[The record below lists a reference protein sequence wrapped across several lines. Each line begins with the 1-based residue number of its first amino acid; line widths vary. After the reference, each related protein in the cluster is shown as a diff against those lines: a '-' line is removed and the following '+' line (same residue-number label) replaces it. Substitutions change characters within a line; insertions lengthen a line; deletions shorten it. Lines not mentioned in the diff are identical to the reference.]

1 MNLQDV
7 MNGIK
12 NLPSDIKDGL
22 IAALINS
29 SLAFKNT
36 EQNSLNYSNRLDL
49 DNPSHIAISNEAVPI
64 IKQLMEGRKTK
75 ETEAYKEHYYKIL
88 ELAEKKSKYLKSNGK
103 IRMVDKETGEEYFI
117 DDISFET
124 DFNEKAR
131 IDESINKQNKSKEL
145 NTNNLVLE
153 YSVTR
158 KDVYQAQIIDF
169 NNPLDSYNK
178 KSTISNIRFI
188 NTIPDKIVN
197 AIETARIYTLNKNL
211 KELHLS
217 FHGEF
222 LEEYFNDVSIIEIDH
237 QTLRTIDTHRYS
249 IVNIDEIV
257 TFKSTNS
264 DLVKL
269 IVKEI

>member
-1 MNLQDV
+1 

-12 NLPSDIKDGL
+12 NLPSDIKDGI

-29 SLAFKNT
+29 SLAFRNT
-36 EQNSLNYSNRLDL
+36 EQNSLNYSNRLEL
-49 DNPSHIAISNEAVPI
+49 DNPSHITISNEAVPI
-64 IKQLMEGRKTK
+64 IKQLMEGKKTK
-75 ETEAYKEHYYKIL
+75 ETEVYKEHYYKIL

-103 IRMVDKETGEEYFI
+103 LKMIDEYGEEYFV
-117 DDISFET
+117 DDVSFET
-124 DFNEKAR
+124 DFDQKNR
-131 IDESINKQNKSKEL
+131 IDENINKYNKSKEQ
-145 NTNNLVLE
+145 NDKNLVLE
-153 YSVTR
+153 YTTTR

-178 KSTISNIRFI
+178 KSTISNIRFS
-188 NTIPDKIVN
+188 NNIPNEVLN
-197 AIETARIYTLNKNL
+197 AIDTARIYTLNKQL
-211 KELHLS
+211 KELHIA

-222 LEEYFNDVSIIEIDH
+222 SEDYFNNVHTIEIDEH
-237 QTLRTIDTHRYS
+237 TLRSINNHKYS
-249 IVNIDEIV
+249 IVSIDEIV